1 MKFTT
6 AATAA
11 VAATMAAASPCKKRD
26 DSVDKI
32 ADGDVFSV
40 MALRSASPIHFA
52 NLQAAN
58 NGLLLGASAQ
68 NASCGPTN
76 PNYAQ
81 FQLNNG
87 SLYLYTAN
95 PPQQYYVDRSGMG
108 QGVIQYTTG
117 AQGAGRNSERQ
128 GFTINEGGNL
138 VFRDQT
144 KQDIGFQ
151 ACPGA
156 FGGGYEVWLD
166 SVANPAGYKDCL
178 GFSARAIKSV
188 NATKCSY
195 TQYPAQ

>member
-1 MKFTT
+1 MKFSTV
-6 AATAA
+6 ATAA
-11 VAATMAAASPCKKRD
+11 VAATMAAASPCSKRD
-26 DSVDKI
+26 DKI

-40 MALRSASPIHFA
+40 MALRSASKIHFA
-52 NLQAAN
+52 ELQAAN
-58 NGLLLGASAQ
+58 SGLLLGAAAQ

-117 AQGAGRNSERQ
+117 AQQPGRNSERQ
-128 GFTINEGGNL
+128 GFTINDDGNL

-144 KQDIGFQ
+144 AQDIGFQ

-156 FGGGYEVWLD
+156 LGGGYEVWLD
-166 SVANPAGYKDCL
+166 SVINPAGYKDCL
-178 GFSARAIKSV
+178 GFSARAVKLTDPV
-188 NATKCSY
+188 KCSY
-195 TQYPAQ
+195 TQ